1 MASKLIA
8 HLELKISAR
17 EKHTDPLTDK
27 TVTEYHSI
35 IAPTNLLMDFAI
47 KNYAHQVGAL
57 EVKTI
62 TPEEYESKTQ
72 IQS

>member
-17 EKHTDPLTDK
+17 EKHTDPLTNK

-62 TPEEYESKTQ
+62 TPEKYESKTQ